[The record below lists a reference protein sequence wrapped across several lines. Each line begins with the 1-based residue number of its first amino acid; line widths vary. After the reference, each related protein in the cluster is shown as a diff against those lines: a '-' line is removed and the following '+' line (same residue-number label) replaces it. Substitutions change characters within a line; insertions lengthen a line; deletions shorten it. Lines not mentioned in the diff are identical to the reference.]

1 MDIMGKE
8 DVAFKYMN
16 TIGNTRTSLRT
27 TSNDGSSKVPTTTF
41 KSKKALT
48 ASSNSLASV
57 PYSEDVSAT
66 GMGREMKRKINFR
79 NVMLKKFITPIKE
92 YKLIM
97 NLLVLFFIIFCT
109 GEFLCTYVY
118 FNKII
123 KEINNYSYNVNV
135 PGYVK
140 EAAFNVRMISNSLI
154 TNDTKTFETYRSL
167 LEENINNLIDI
178 YDQGIGQSLSNVV
191 PNRLLISPVAVHSY
205 DTFKRYTLDESY
217 RRLIANLKFV
227 HNQEMPNENITGFD
241 ILYEPHFKFFI
252 ANSDRNFDDIFN
264 ECRDRTSNNMLNIFE
279 ILSVTTITFSI
290 ILFLITLIILYI
302 TFGPFKK
309 STNKITYNI
318 FRTFRFISQERMEE
332 MIKSYDEKIS
342 EIYEKAGIDHEFLNS
357 NSKIMNKRSYRN
369 LFLVL
374 SFIFIY
380 IYILLEAS
388 PVLMTITKTRNAIY
402 ILNQSSERVSLLKG
416 IQLYT
421 YEIIYQDK
429 SMFLES
435 EPNRILNSLIKK
447 IETNQNQL
455 KTGSY
460 GGPTF
465 DEYPTVNRLLKENG
479 CYFPESQ
486 GIDCES
492 IEYDTEYGYS
502 EELATQPLNELIR
515 EYIYYV
521 KSFIN
526 DVNNN
531 QYIQLPY
538 SNKENIKIM
547 FNQEVNDNFF
557 KLQEKLM
564 VHMIGA
570 IHLIDEELV
579 LYSNEVLHDN
589 LKTTVEIMIF
599 GIIVLLLIVFLI
611 FNKIYEEKVKEM
623 QTLITFVFLVP
634 QQIVN
639 KNDKFKR
646 FLETT
651 QFET

>member
-1 MDIMGKE
+1 
-8 DVAFKYMN
+8 
-16 TIGNTRTSLRT
+16 
-27 TSNDGSSKVPTTTF
+27 
-41 KSKKALT
+41 
-48 ASSNSLASV
+48 
-57 PYSEDVSAT
+57 
-66 GMGREMKRKINFR
+66 
-79 NVMLKKFITPIKE
+79 MLKKFITPIKE

-97 NLLVLFFIIFCT
+97 NSLVLIFIIFCS
-109 GEFLCTYVY
+109 GEFLCTYYY

-123 KEINNYSYNVNV
+123 QDINSYSYNVNV

-154 TNDTKTFETYRSL
+154 ANDTETFETYKTL
-167 LEENINNLIDI
+167 LEIDIKNLIDI

-205 DTFKRYTLDESY
+205 DTFKNYSLDESY

-227 HNQEMPNENITGFD
+227 QNQEMPNANVTGFD

-252 ANSDRNFDDIFN
+252 ANSDRNFDNIFN
-264 ECRDRTSNNMLNIFE
+264 ECRDRTSDNMLNIFE
-279 ILSVTTITFSI
+279 ILSITTIIFSI
-290 ILFLITLIILYI
+290 ILFLISLIILYI

-309 STNKITYNI
+309 STNRITYNI
-318 FRTFRFISQERMEE
+318 FRTFRFISADRMED
-332 MIKSYDEKIS
+332 MIKSYDEKIND
-342 EIYEKAGIDHEFLNS
+342 IYEKAGMDKEFIPS
-357 NSKIMNKRSYRN
+357 NSKFMNKRSYKT
-369 LFLVL
+369 LFLVI
-374 SFIFIY
+374 SFILIY

-388 PVLMTITKTRNAIY
+388 PVLMTITKTKKAIA
-402 ILNQSSERVSLLKG
+402 ILNQSSERISLLKG

-479 CYFPESQ
+479 CYFSESE

-515 EYIYYV
+515 EYLYYV
-521 KSFIN
+521 KAFIS
-526 DVNNN
+526 DVSNNK
-531 QYIQLPY
+531 YIQLPY

-547 FNQEVNDNFF
+547 FDQEVNDNFF

-579 LYSNEVLHDN
+579 LYSDDVLQKS
-589 LKTTVEIMIF
+589 LKTSVEIMIF
-599 GIIVLLLIVFLI
+599 GIIMLLAIEFFI

-634 QQIVN
+634 QHIVN
-639 KNDKFKR
+639 KNDKFRR
-646 FLETT
+646 FLETS